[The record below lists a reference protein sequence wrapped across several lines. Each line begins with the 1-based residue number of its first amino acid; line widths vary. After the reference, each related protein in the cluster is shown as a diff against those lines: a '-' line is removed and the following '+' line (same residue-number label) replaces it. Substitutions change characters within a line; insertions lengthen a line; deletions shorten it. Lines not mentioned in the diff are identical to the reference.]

1 LAGATPFEQAQAE
14 EAAAA
19 MAEETW
25 PTPYDMFDAETL
37 PKRRWIYGDHYLR
50 GFVSVLASAGG
61 VGKTSM
67 QIVEALAIV
76 TGKPLLLE
84 DVKEQGNVWLVN
96 LEDPL
101 EELQRRVLAA
111 MQHYGIKPDEVRG
124 KLFLDAGRD
133 FQLKFTT
140 QTRDGII
147 ANDAL
152 IDHMI
157 AKVKQN
163 NICFISIDPWVAAND
178 ISENDNTAMNEAVA
192 KARLVADKTDC
203 GICLVHH
210 IRKSNGEE
218 VTVDHIRGASALI
231 GAARAA
237 RVINRV
243 TEEEAMRLG
252 VKPEEA
258 RGIFRVDNAKANL
271 TLPALKATYRQM
283 KTVELAN
290 GDKLGAAVAFAMPD
304 LFDGISTKDVM
315 KVQQAVARAAA
326 DGLPM
331 RQSMQAKGWAGHQIG
346 DLLGINTSSKSGKGR
361 MSSILKK
368 WVENKVLAI
377 ETHSS
382 GRDGR
387 EVPVYVVD
395 EWITHEEAGY

>member
-1 LAGATPFEQAQAE
+1 
-14 EAAAA
+14 
-19 MAEETW
+19 
-25 PTPYDMFDAETL
+25 
-37 PKRRWIYGDHYLR
+37 
-50 GFVSVLASAGG
+50 
-61 VGKTSM
+61 
-67 QIVEALAIV
+67 
-76 TGKPLLLE
+76 
-84 DVKEQGNVWLVN
+84 
-96 LEDPL
+96 
-101 EELQRRVLAA
+101 
-111 MQHYGIKPDEVRG
+111 
-124 KLFLDAGRD
+124 
-133 FQLKFTT
+133 
-140 QTRDGII
+140 
-147 ANDAL
+147 
-152 IDHMI
+152 
-157 AKVKQN
+157 
-163 NICFISIDPWVAAND
+163 
-178 ISENDNTAMNEAVA
+178 
-192 KARLVADKTDC
+192 
-203 GICLVHH
+203 
-210 IRKSNGEE
+210 
-218 VTVDHIRGASALI
+218 
-231 GAARAA
+231 
-237 RVINRV
+237 
-243 TEEEAMRLG
+243 MRLG

-271 TLPALKATYRQM
+271 TLPALRATYRQM

-331 RQSMQAKGWAGHQIG
+331 RQSMQAKGWAGHQVG